1 MLGKIILE
9 KNIILETIRNST
21 MYISHFKKKM
31 VTLVGQKCISN
42 KKYFSI
48 FSTHSL
54 KLDTIRNHSNYY
66 PVQSCC

>member
-21 MYISHFKKKM
+21 MYISRFKNKM

-42 KKYFSI
+42 KKYSSI

-54 KLDTIRNHSNYY
+54 KLENYKK
-66 PVQSCC
+66 S